1 MPKLSEQPTSPVSRL
16 RFIPFRKKDVISM
29 CLASGELGDESQ
41 ARFRTFTDL
50 LKSVFHFEYHDKL
63 ETLKDLYAPIN
74 PDRDTRVVSVAEAD
88 QGSFAVALDEVLDKA
103 NYERLDQRAL
113 MAAFDESSLFQLKLN
128 VNFDDY
134 AEVMLYT
141 RGESQV
147 TETVKAVFGLV
158 KKEVTFINYDRV
170 VLYVRMKE
178 HVASEL
184 SAGKPGVTLL
194 KLFQNVPRAD
204 VEMLFPG
211 TRLGMRT
218 IDKFMI
224 GVPALIGAGAIVM
237 TNAGASLLLLVAFL
251 GFYLGLS
258 SEAIELDEARLL
270 AILAGLGGLGSYI
283 WKQYSNFKNRKLL
296 FMQSLTRSL
305 YFKNLDNNAGVF
317 YRLVDDAEEE
327 ECKEAILA
335 YYFLRQR
342 SAGLS
347 AAELDDEVEAWF
359 REKWQ
364 MEIDFEVDDGLNKL
378 TRLGLAQER
387 EGRYSVVDLDEA
399 CRLLDER
406 WDNYFSA
413 TSREA

>member
-1 MPKLSEQPTSPVSRL
+1 
-16 RFIPFRKKDVISM
+16 
-29 CLASGELGDESQ
+29 
-41 ARFRTFTDL
+41 
-50 LKSVFHFEYHDKL
+50 
-63 ETLKDLYAPIN
+63 
-74 PDRDTRVVSVAEAD
+74 
-88 QGSFAVALDEVLDKA
+88 
-103 NYERLDQRAL
+103 
-113 MAAFDESSLFQLKLN
+113 
-128 VNFDDY
+128 
-134 AEVMLYT
+134 
-141 RGESQV
+141 
-147 TETVKAVFGLV
+147 
-158 KKEVTFINYDRV
+158 
-170 VLYVRMKE
+170 
-178 HVASEL
+178 
-184 SAGKPGVTLL
+184 
-194 KLFQNVPRAD
+194 
-204 VEMLFPG
+204 
-211 TRLGMRT
+211 
-218 IDKFMI
+218 
-224 GVPALIGAGAIVM
+224 VPALIGAGAIVM

-270 AILAGLGGLGSYI
+270 AILAGLGGLFSYI

-378 TRLGLAQER
+378 TRLGLAQES